1 MKIKKHGKMF
11 EKEPPIPVEKFVCNS
26 CGCEFTCKNDEYY
39 VDFGGANSSCSPF
52 SISTTSTYYAY
63 RTTIKDYLICS
74 CPECHKI
81 VKKIRERKSDG
92 ITVPSY
98 NINLNSKISGTNSA
112 TTATRKDTYDTYTTI
127 TGSAKDLEAL

>member
-26 CGCEFTCKNDEYY
+26 CDCEFTCKNNEYY

-52 SISTTSTYYAY
+52 SISTTTTYYYTY
-63 RTTIKDYLICS
+63 RPTIKDYLICS

-81 VKKIRERKSDG
+81 VKKIRERKSNS
-92 ITVPSY
+92 IAVPSYAY
-98 NINLNSKISGTNSA
+98 NINLNSKISGTN
-112 TTATRKDTYDTYTTI
+112 KDTPDSYTTI
-127 TGSAKDLEAL
+127 TCSTKDLEALK